1 MNRIVFPLAGAG
13 EHMSRRRRAYYYLGA
28 FAAVT
33 ILYTIAYGVGMA
45 VFEDASR
52 TLTESLLVVVQSFTT
67 TGYGEDAAA
76 WTTPQMR
83 LLAIAMQATGVFF
96 VFMAL
101 PLFVAPWIE
110 QRLTTTVPSAVEDAD
125 DHVVICGYTP
135 RTEMLIDE
143 LRMLE
148 KSYVVIEPDRDT
160 ATDYYEGGVA
170 VVHGDPES
178 TESLAA
184 AGIEDARA
192 LVADIDDE
200 VNASIALAVDQL
212 APETRTIT
220 FVEDATLAD
229 YHRYAGADQVFT
241 PRHLIGESLA
251 QKVTTAV
258 TDDVTDAVEIG
269 GELEIVEIPIE
280 AGSDLVGTTIG
291 ESRIRERTGAN
302 VIGAW
307 FRGQFVSS
315 PSPDD
320 RIDART
326 VLLVAGREPQLQH
339 FQKLARAEA
348 RRQRRGPVLV
358 CGYGEVGS
366 TVKQRVVK
374 AGLPVTVID
383 LVEKPGVDVVGDATD
398 PETLQQADIA
408 EASSVVLA
416 LPEDTTAVF
425 ASLVVRQL
433 DPDVEL
439 VVRANETDNV
449 QKLYRAGAD
458 YVLALATVSGRML
471 ASTIFGEDVITFDQ
485 GVEVVRLPVGSLAGQ
500 SIASADIR
508 AKTGCTVIAIQ
519 RDGELIADFDPTF
532 TFQPDDEIIVSGPD
546 ERVNAFNALL
556 E

>member
-1 MNRIVFPLAGAG
+1 
-13 EHMSRRRRAYYYLGA
+13 MSRRRRAYYYLGA

-33 ILYTIAYGVGMA
+33 ILYTIAYGAGMA
-45 VFEDASR
+45 IFESASR

-83 LLAIAMQATGVFF
+83 LLAIAMQVTGVFF

-110 QRLTTTVPSAVEDAD
+110 QRLTTTVPDSIEDAD

-148 KSYVVIEPDRDT
+148 ESYVVIEPDRDT
-160 ATDYYEGGVA
+160 ATDYYEEGIA
-170 VVHGDPES
+170 VMHGDPES
-178 TESLAA
+178 IDSLTA

-192 LVADIDDE
+192 LVADVNDE

-251 QKVTTAV
+251 QKATTAV
-258 TDDVTDAVEIG
+258 TDEVSDAVEIG
-269 GELEIVEIPIE
+269 DELEIVEIPIE

-315 PSPDD
+315 PSPAD
-320 RIDART
+320 RINART
-326 VLLVAGREPQLQH
+326 VLLVAGREPQLQA
-339 FQKLARAEA
+339 FQELASAKA
-348 RRQRRGPVLV
+348 RRQRRGPVLI

-366 TVKQRVVK
+366 TVKQRVVR

-383 LVEKPGVDVVGDATD
+383 LDEKPGVDVVGDATD
-398 PETLQQADIA
+398 PDTLEKADID

-416 LPEDTTAVF
+416 LPDDTSAVF

-433 DPDVEL
+433 EPDVEV
-439 VVRANETDNV
+439 VVRANETANV

-485 GVEVVRLPVGSLAGQ
+485 GVEVVRLPVGTLAGQ

-508 AKTGCTVIAIQ
+508 AETGCTVIAIQ
-519 RDGELIADFDPTF
+519 RNGELITDFDPTF
-532 TFQPDDEIIVSGPD
+532 TFEDDDEIIVTGPD
-546 ERVNAFNALL
+546 DRVSAFTALV

>member
-1 MNRIVFPLAGAG
+1 
-13 EHMSRRRRAYYYLGA
+13 MSRLRRVHYYLGA

-33 ILYTIAYGVGMA
+33 VLYTIAYGAGMA
-45 VFEDASR
+45 VFEGASR

-67 TGYGEDAAA
+67 TGYGEDATA

-83 LLAIAMQATGVFF
+83 LLAIAMQVTGVFF

-101 PLFVAPWIE
+101 PLFIAPWIE
-110 QRLTTTVPSAVEDAD
+110 QRLTTTVPSSVDEID

-148 KSYVVIEPDRDT
+148 AAYVVIEPDRDA
-160 ATDYYEGGVA
+160 ATDYYEEGIT

-178 TESLAA
+178 TDSLAA
-184 AGIEDARA
+184 AGIESARA
-192 LVADIDDE
+192 LVADVDDE
-200 VNASIALAVDQL
+200 INASIALAVGQL

-251 QKVTTAV
+251 QKATTTV

-269 GELEIVEIPIE
+269 DDLEIVEIPIE
-280 AGSDLVGTTIG
+280 AGSDLVGTTIR
-291 ESRIRERTGAN
+291 ESHIRERTGAN

-326 VLLVAGREPQLQH
+326 VLLVAGREAQLH
-339 FQKLARAEA
+339 RFQELARAEA
-348 RRQRRGPVLV
+348 RRQRRGPVLI

-366 TVKQRVVK
+366 TVKQQVVK

-398 PETLQQADIA
+398 PETLKEANID

-433 DPDVEL
+433 QPDVE
-439 VVRANETDNV
+439 VIVRANETGNV

-471 ASTIFGEDVITFDQ
+471 AATIFGEDVITFDQ
-485 GVEVVRLPVGSLAGQ
+485 GVEVVRLPVGALAGRT
-500 SIASADIR
+500 IASADVR

-519 RDGELIADFDPTF
+519 RDGELIVDFDPTF
-532 TFQPDDEIIVSGPD
+532 SFQSGDEVIVTGPDD
-546 ERVNAFNALL
+546 RVNAFAALL

>member
-1 MNRIVFPLAGAG
+1 
-13 EHMSRRRRAYYYLGA
+13 MSRLRRVYYYLGA

-33 ILYTIAYGVGMA
+33 VLYTIAYGTGMA
-45 VFEDASR
+45 VFEGASR

-83 LLAIAMQATGVFF
+83 VLAIAMQATGVFF

-101 PLFVAPWIE
+101 PLFIAPWIE
-110 QRLTTTVPSAVEDAD
+110 ERLTTTVPSSVDEID

-148 KSYVVIEPDRDT
+148 ESYVVIELDRD
-160 ATDYYEGGVA
+160 AAIDYYENGVT

-178 TESLAA
+178 TDSLAA
-184 AGIEDARA
+184 AGIENARA
-192 LVADIDDE
+192 LVADVNDE
-200 VNASIALAVDQL
+200 VNASIALAVGQL

-220 FVEDATLAD
+220 FVEDASLAD

-251 QKVTTAV
+251 QKATTAV

-269 GELEIVEIPIE
+269 DELEIVEIPIE
-280 AGSDLVGTTIG
+280 AGSDLVGTTIR
-291 ESRIRERTGAN
+291 ESYIRERTGAN

-326 VLLVAGREPQLQH
+326 VLLVAGREAQLQR
-339 FQKLARAEA
+339 FQELARAEA
-348 RRQRRGPVLV
+348 RRQRRGPVLI

-383 LVEKPGVDVVGDATD
+383 LVEKPGVDVVGDATE
-398 PETLQQADIA
+398 PETVQQADID

-425 ASLVVRQL
+425 ASLVIRHLQ
-433 DPDVEL
+433 PDVEV
-439 VVRANETDNV
+439 VVRANETGNV

-471 ASTIFGEDVITFDQ
+471 AATIFGEDVITFDQ
-485 GVEVVRLPVGSLAGQ
+485 GVEVVRLPVGALAGQ
-500 SIASADIR
+500 TIASADIR
-508 AKTGCTVIAIQ
+508 AKSGCTVIAIQ

-532 TFQPDDEIIVSGPD
+532 SFQSGDEVIVTGPDD
-546 ERVNAFNALL
+546 RVNAFAALL

>member
-1 MNRIVFPLAGAG
+1 
-13 EHMSRRRRAYYYLGA
+13 MSRRRRAYYYLAA

-33 ILYTIAYGVGMA
+33 ILYTMAYAVGMA
-45 VFEDASR
+45 IFEDASR
-52 TLTESLLVVVQSFTT
+52 TVTESLLVVVQSFTT

-83 LLAIAMQATGVFF
+83 LLAIGMQATGVFF

-110 QRLTTTVPSAVEDAD
+110 DRLTTTVPSSIEDAD

-148 KSYVVIEPDRDT
+148 ESYVVIEPDRDA
-160 ATDYYEGGVA
+160 ATDYYEDGVA

-178 TESLAA
+178 TEMLSD
-184 AGIEDARA
+184 AGIENARA
-192 LVADIDDE
+192 LVADVDDE
-200 VNASIALAVDQL
+200 GNASIALAVEQL
-212 APETRTIT
+212 APEVDVFT

-251 QKVTTAV
+251 QKATTTVTE
-258 TDDVTDAVEIG
+258 DVSDAVEIG
-269 GELEIVEIPIE
+269 DELEIVEIPIE

-291 ESRIRERTGAN
+291 ESNIRERTGAN

-307 FRGQFVSS
+307 FRGTFVSS

-326 VLLVAGREPQLQH
+326 VLLVAGRESQLQR
-339 FQKLARAEA
+339 FQELARAEA

-366 TVKQRVVK
+366 TVKQRVVQ
-374 AGLPVTVID
+374 AGLSVTVVD
-383 LVEKPGVDVVGDATD
+383 LVEKPGVDIVGDATD
-398 PETLQQADIA
+398 PETLQQANID

-416 LPEDTTAVF
+416 LPDDTTAVF
-425 ASLVVRQL
+425 ASLVVRHLQ
-433 DPDVEL
+433 PDVE
-439 VVRANETDNV
+439 VIVRANETGNV

-485 GVEVVRLPVGSLAGQ
+485 GVEVVRLPVGTLAGQ
-500 SIASADIR
+500 SLAAADVR

-519 RDGELIADFDPTF
+519 RNGELIADFDPTF
-532 TFQPDDEIIVSGPD
+532 TFRDEDEVIVTGPD
-546 ERVNAFNALL
+546 ERVNAFSAVFQ
-556 E
+556 